1 MEDNTAAAT
10 VFLEA
15 LIARAFA
22 NDSQKP
28 AKRAKDLASWLMP
41 HSIPARSQQRKDGCC
56 ERGVDWD
63 RSALREL
70 AETGAVAAAGG
81 RASDSNDD
89 CREKREV
96 EEEGREAALRAVE
109 AEVGAIEHLVLL
121 GQLAGASSSGDG
133 GRGGGGG
140 GGAESM
146 LGRIGAARRAVLC
159 VWRELQQTGA
169 EGGGRRRR
177 HALLAVCAHC
187 EAALARAHAHTAAQ
201 LAVGQSRAAVRLAA
215 SSNRWLLLVAV
226 LLPLQYATGLF
237 GMNIA

>member
-1 MEDNTAAAT
+1 
-10 VFLEA
+10 
-15 LIARAFA
+15 
-22 NDSQKP
+22 
-28 AKRAKDLASWLMP
+28 
-41 HSIPARSQQRKDGCC
+41 
-56 ERGVDWD
+56 
-63 RSALREL
+63 
-70 AETGAVAAAGG
+70 
-81 RASDSNDD
+81 
-89 CREKREV
+89 
-96 EEEGREAALRAVE
+96 AALRAVE

-133 GRGGGGG
+133 GRGGGG

-237 GMNIA
+237 GMNIAVPWKHDNEINNSNTAWLGILAALLVAFTAVIAVARIKRLI